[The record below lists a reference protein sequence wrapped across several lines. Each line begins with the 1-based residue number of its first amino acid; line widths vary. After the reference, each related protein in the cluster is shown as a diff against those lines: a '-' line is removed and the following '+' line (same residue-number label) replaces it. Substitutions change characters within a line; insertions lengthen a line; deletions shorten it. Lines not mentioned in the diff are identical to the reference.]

1 MATEQTATSDSWA
14 DDAERHPLDDEP
26 TRTTPVVR
34 DDADA
39 TEPASPARRRR
50 GLGGNRHLSS
60 IVLAFLAV
68 VAGYGCVDYGYNRAM
83 QAVGESAQPPQ
94 RVLIVLGAAAG
105 LFFLA
110 ALTGR
115 ISALGPLLAGLV
127 LGVGPLVWVM
137 LDFASFV
144 DRLNDL
150 PEFWDNTGFGLYAVA
165 YALFPAVAGLLVGTA
180 VAGRWRRHHPAPTT
194 TV

>member
-1 MATEQTATSDSWA
+1 MATEQTAASDSWA

-26 TRTTPVVR
+26 TRTTPVVS
-34 DDADA
+34 D
-39 TEPASPARRRR
+39 TPEPVAPARRRR
-50 GLGGNRHLSS
+50 GLGGNRHGTS

-68 VAGYGCVDYGYNRAM
+68 IAGYGCVDYGFNRAM
-83 QAVGESAQPPQ
+83 ASVGESAQPSQ
-94 RVLIVLGAAAG
+94 RVLIVLGVGAG

-110 ALTGR
+110 SLTGR

-137 LDFASFV
+137 LDFSSFV
-144 DRLNDL
+144 DRLDDL
-150 PEFWDNTGFGLYAVA
+150 PEFYDNTGFGLYAVA
-165 YALFPAVAGLLVGTA
+165 YALFPAVAGLLIGTA
-180 VAGRWRRHHPAPTT
+180 VAGRWRRHHPAPAA